1 MSIKS
6 TMKWIWEEMG
16 RSDKQ
21 RRRNAFI
28 LIVLSLAVIAYGFY
42 CGGIQIALSKAFQ

>member
-21 RRRNAFI
+21 RRRNALI
-28 LIVLSLAVIAYGFY
+28 LIVIAAAVLICGFY
-42 CGGIQIALSKAFQ
+42 SGAIQIAVSKAFQ